1 MKKIKFLF
9 LIAAASTLLFCACA
23 KKNNPAPFNPVVSFK
38 FNNTAFSSTNI
49 TTGFPHDSVI
59 INSQFAGQSA
69 VTLNI
74 PNAKVGSFDVATS
87 GATFKFANGIGLQN
101 VYTSSIGT
109 IVVTS
114 LTSTT
119 VEGTF
124 AVSADNVG
132 GVTATITEGQF
143 KAKLP

>member
-9 LIAAASTLLFCACA
+9 LIAAASTVLFCSCS

-38 FNNTAFSSTNI
+38 FNNTVFSSTNI
-49 TTGFPHDSVI
+49 TTSFPHDSI
-59 INSQFAGQSA
+59 IMNSQFAGQSA

-74 PNAKVGSFDVATS
+74 PNAKVGTFDVATS
-87 GATFKFANGIGLQN
+87 GATFKFANGAGLQD
-101 VYTSSIGT
+101 VFTATSGT

-114 LTSTT
+114 LSSTT
-119 VEGTF
+119 IEGTF
-124 AVSADNVG
+124 AVSTDNVG
-132 GVTATITEGQF
+132 GVSATITDGQF